1 MGKGRAGGESAW
13 EWLYGI
19 VSVEEALKAGR
30 RTVREL
36 WVSSGRRDA
45 RIERLLGM
53 ARGIDVHWVSVREL
67 DLMAR
72 GGNHQGVMAKV
83 DPLPR
88 ENVGD
93 ILEGQGPVLALEG
106 IQDPRNLG
114 AIIRSAVAMGAP
126 RVVVE
131 RRYTVSITA
140 TAAKAACGGL
150 EHARMCIVS
159 NLPRFLREAKL
170 EGYWVVGT
178 ADKAGMPLWEAQLPE
193 RVVVVVGGEGAGL
206 RRVVRSQCDLWVTIP
221 WEGPIGTYNAS
232 VAASVVL
239 YELMRRRLA
248 ARHGSRRMGFGGPG
262 NG

>member
-1 MGKGRAGGESAW
+1 MSKGRTGGESAW

-19 VSVEEALKAGR
+19 VPVEEALKVGR
-30 RTVREL
+30 RAVREL
-36 WVSSGRRDA
+36 WVSFGRRDG

-88 ENVGD
+88 EDMGE

-131 RRYTVSITA
+131 RRHAVSVTA

-150 EHARMCIVS
+150 EHARMCIVP
-159 NLPRFLREAKL
+159 NLPRFLRKARL
-170 EGYWVVGT
+170 EDYWVVGT
-178 ADKAGMPLWEAQLPE
+178 ADTGGMPLWEAQLPE

-206 RRVVRSQCDLWVTIP
+206 RRVVRSQCDVWVTIP

-239 YELMRRRLA
+239 YELMRRRFE
-248 ARHGSRRMGFGGPG
+248 ARDGSVRMGTGEVRSG
-262 NG
+262 